1 MTSKLFKRI
10 IHKLA
15 RRKFVRDFDKFCT
28 EKKGRALM
36 YYKTEEFFLKGFL
49 SDLSHPNNWES
60 YQMAKILNGLGFV
73 VDVIDRTATMSDV
86 EKLRDEYDIFI
97 GLGAGDSGK
106 HFIDIAKRL
115 SSAVRILYAMGPEP
129 DLSNMITKKRH
140 DEFLERFPG
149 NKIVYRRMIHDVDIT
164 ESMKYTEAIITCCND
179 WGIEGYKKFGKQI
192 ERVWL
197 SSYEGLRTT
206 PEEISKKN
214 QKKFLYFGGNG
225 NIMKGLPLVIEAF
238 SKLPEL
244 ELYIGAPKTEEDFN
258 QIMNPMLDS
267 SSNIHFV
274 GFMDVKGEEYGGIS
288 RDCGYVILPSSSEGC
303 ATSVTTC
310 MRRGLIPIVTIET
323 GVDVGDF
330 GYMLE
335 SIDMDYMVN
344 TIRSISKEDRAEF
357 ERRTQETYKES
368 EKYTQ
373 ENFTRT
379 LNEAVKNIITKNSK
393 NA

>member
-1 MTSKLFKRI
+1 MIKKILKKLFRKKI
-10 IHKLA
+10 IRNFKKYLSL
-15 RRKFVRDFDKFCT
+15 
-28 EKKGRALM
+28 EKGRALV
-36 YYKTEEFFLKGFL
+36 YYKTDYFLLNGIL
-49 SDLSHPNNWES
+49 EDRSHTNEWES
-60 YQMAKILNGLGFV
+60 YEIARVLNSLGFI
-73 VDVIDRTATMSDV
+73 VDVIDRTATLEDI
-86 EKLRDEYDIFI
+86 EKITDIYDIFVGI
-97 GLGAGDSGK
+97 GAGDSGK
-106 HFIDIAKRL
+106 YFKDIAIKIP
-115 SSAVRILYAMGPEP
+115 SAIRIIYALGPEP
-129 DLSNMITKKRH
+129 DLSNIITKKRH

-149 NKIVYRRMIHDVDIT
+149 NEIVYRRMIHDVDIS

-206 PEEISKKN
+206 PEEISKKD

-238 SKLPEL
+238 SKLPDL
-244 ELYIGAPKTEEDFN
+244 ELYIGAPTTEEDFN
-258 QIMNPMLDS
+258 AIMKPMLDAS
-267 SSNIHFV
+267 PNIHFV

-310 MRRGLIPIVTIET
+310 MRRGLIPIVTVET

-335 SIDMDYMVN
+335 SMDMDYIVAKL
-344 TIRSISKEDRAEF
+344 RSISEEDRSEF
-357 ERRTQETYKES
+357 ERRAQATYKES

-379 LNEAVKNIITKNSK
+379 FTEAVKNIITKNK
-393 NA
+393 

>member
-1 MTSKLFKRI
+1 MLLKIFKKI
-10 IHKLA
+10 VHKLA
-15 RRKFVRDFDKFCT
+15 RRKFVRGFDDFCK
-28 EKKGRALM
+28 ERNGRALI
-36 YYKTEEFFLKGFL
+36 YYKTEEFFLRGFL

-60 YQMAKILNGLGFV
+60 FQMAKILNELGFV
-73 VDVIDRTATMSDV
+73 VDVIDRTATLSDV
-86 EKLRDEYDIFI
+86 DKLRDEYNLFI

-106 HFIDIAKRL
+106 HFVDIAKKL
-115 SSAVRILYAMGPEP
+115 SRAVRILYAMGPEP
-129 DLSNMITKKRH
+129 DLSNIITKKRH

-164 ESMKYTEAIITCCND
+164 ESMKHTEAIITCCND

-197 SSYEGLRTT
+197 SSYPGLRTSE
-206 PEEISKKN
+206 EEIRNKN

-238 SKLPEL
+238 SRLPEL

-258 QIMNPMLDS
+258 KIMQPMLDAS
-267 SSNIHFV
+267 PNIHFI
-274 GFMDVKGEEYGGIS
+274 GFMDVKGQVFEDVSKEA
-288 RDCGYVILPSSSEGC
+288 GYVILPSSSEGC

-335 SIDMDYMVN
+335 SIDMEYIVKKLQ
-344 TIRSISKEDRAEF
+344 SISEENRTEF
-357 ERRTQETYKES
+357 ERRARATYTES

-379 LNEAVKNIITKNSK
+379 FTEAVKKIITKNK
-393 NA
+393 